1 MLALAGGSSLG
12 WAQVT
17 LGGEASARFGVAI
30 DGSLPIA
37 AAQLE
42 LDVKGETG
50 SGLFPDATFNASLIA
65 RYDAAGSSEVR
76 LGEAFATLYLGGLEL
91 SVGQQDVAW
100 GTTVGINPV
109 DVVNPRDRSFPPDIQ
124 KLPVPMVHASYYLGD
139 VARIEAALVPVFVPS
154 VLPGDTWQSSQT
166 MSPPQGVTVVGQL
179 PSQDDRP
186 TAGLDNVQVGLR
198 ATATLPGFDVS
209 ATYFHGFRSLPTVQK
224 SLVPS
229 GRPGEFL
236 VQPVARYDRIN
247 VVGADF
253 SRVIDNVVMR
263 GEAAYT
269 FTADPNGSDP
279 AIGNP
284 SWQAVLGGEY
294 AVPKGPRV
302 VLQGV
307 LDVRVPDQGTSADT
321 RFKTMTMLS
330 YQAGTRSQI
339 DLGWM
344 QDLDG
349 SGTLLP
355 RFSYTFADGVVG
367 HADGYIFYG
376 ADGTEFGGWRGNS
389 QLRVGLTYSF

>member
-1 MLALAGGSSLG
+1 MIPPRDVGQRCRRRSGRF
-12 WAQVT
+12 
-17 LGGEASARFGVAI
+17 SA
-30 DGSLPIA
+30 
-37 AAQLE
+37 LE
-42 LDVKGETG
+42 LFAQQGYSATTTKSIAQAVGVTEGLIFHYFPTKGD
-50 SGLFPDATFNASLIA
+50 LL
-65 RYDAAGSSEVR
+65 RVAAGQRSMFVREVHD
-76 LGEAFATLYLGGLEL
+76 LLDGAT
-91 SVGQQDVAW
+91 
-100 GTTVGINPV
+100 
-109 DVVNPRDRSFPPDIQ
+109 
-124 KLPVPMVHASYYLGD
+124 
-139 VARIEAALVPVFVPS
+139 
-154 VLPGDTWQSSQT
+154 
-166 MSPPQGVTVVGQL
+166 
-179 PSQDDRP
+179 
-186 TAGLDNVQVGLR
+186 
-198 ATATLPGFDVS
+198 
-209 ATYFHGFRSLPTVQK
+209 
-224 SLVPS
+224 

-236 VQPVARYDRIN
+236 VQPVVRYDRIN

-253 SRVIDNVVMR
+253 SRVIDNVVIR

-307 LDVRVPDQGTSADT
+307 LDVGVPDQGTSADT

-344 QDLDG
+344 QDLYG

-355 RFSYTFADGVVG
+355 RLSYTFADGVVG

-376 ADGTEFGGWRGNS
+376 ADGTDFGGWRGNS